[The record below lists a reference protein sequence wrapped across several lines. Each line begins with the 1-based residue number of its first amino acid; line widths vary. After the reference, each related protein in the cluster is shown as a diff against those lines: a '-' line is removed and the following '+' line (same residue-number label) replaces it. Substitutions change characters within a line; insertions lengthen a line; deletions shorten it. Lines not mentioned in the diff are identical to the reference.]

1 MTTGYTP
8 AAAPMHATFGECSL
22 GLVLVGTLPD
32 GVAAV
37 LIGDDTGSLGAS
49 LQQRFP
55 ATAMAGPDASA
66 RNLVDR
72 IVSFIECPSA
82 EVDVPLV
89 VGGTGFQRA
98 VWTAL
103 REIPLGATAT
113 YAQVAARIGRPGSA
127 RAVARACAANAHAV
141 LIPCHRVVRS
151 DGGIS
156 GYRWGTARKRA
167 ILDLERGLAA
177 DGTAHTVQVRAH
189 R

>member
-1 MTTGYTP
+1 MTPEHTP
-8 AAAPMHATFGECSL
+8 ASAPMQTAFAECSL
-22 GLVLVGTLPD
+22 GIVLVATLPA

-37 LIGDDTGSLGAS
+37 LIGDDAGSLRAS

-55 ATAMAGPDASA
+55 AIAMTGPDAAA
-66 RNLVDR
+66 RDLAHRV
-72 IVSFIECPSA
+72 VSFIECPA
-82 EVDVPLV
+82 GEMNVPLV

-103 REIPLGATAT
+103 RDIPAGATAT
-113 YAQVAARIGRPGSA
+113 YTQVAARIGRSGSA
-127 RAVARACAANAHAV
+127 RAVAQACAANAHAV
-141 LIPCHRVVRS
+141 LIPCHRVVHS

-167 ILDLERGLAA
+167 MLDRERGLAA
-177 DGTAHTVQVRAH
+177 GGTAPTVQVRAG